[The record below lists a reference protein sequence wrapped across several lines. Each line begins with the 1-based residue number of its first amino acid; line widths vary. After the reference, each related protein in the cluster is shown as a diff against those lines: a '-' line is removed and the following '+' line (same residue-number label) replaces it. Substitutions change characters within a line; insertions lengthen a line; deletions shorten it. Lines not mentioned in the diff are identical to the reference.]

1 MKLRRTD
8 ANDILKTVD
17 MRFDVSMHS
26 ELNLIVH
33 EIKLWKQ
40 WRIY

>member
-8 ANDILKTVD
+8 VNDILKTVD
-17 MRFDVSMHS
+17 MRFDVFMHS

-33 EIKLWKQ
+33 EIKL
-40 WRIY
+40 